1 MDEFEIDGDEP
12 GYCIFDIPVSVYGDV
27 FVGTARTR
35 PDRVLHPVLAI
46 RFAGGEVVV
55 PDETMAWV
63 RNLINGETS
72 TSDIRRK
79 LNAVGRLH
87 TFAQLTVGD
96 RVHLE
101 GMIDQVVWAYLRA
114 RAANP
119 RDPSQR
125 TFADWKPVRL
135 AWVQTEFRDL
145 LQYAEFCRDFIGKA
159 SVMGAAFKSSSGIWV
174 TTKRSLRPDEFL
186 THLDADRERW
196 ARILGD
202 DVVVGPPSSLRRIA
216 THANVPKNGNHT
228 TLSCEEIDA
237 IIDRERNF
245 MLKALWIVLAY
256 LGPRLSEPLNMW
268 FCDFLS
274 PTDARRFFRTDLVGP
289 VAVFA
294 DPWDSKYV
302 GHFDS
307 RRAIQTRA
315 EYLASQYG
323 LKPRPDAEGDRKAGW
338 KGMMTF
344 NPEWLLTHG
353 TWTDKKRAAEFAGLL
368 DQIREF
374 HADIRTT
381 KLSHPY
387 LFVNC
392 KNREFLGEP
401 LQISN
406 VEKAFERACRRV
418 DVDPNSPG
426 ASIHGM
432 RHFYKWYARNELELD
447 EETVQLMLRHISV
460 ASQRHYGKR
469 PTDIADAMEKVR
481 ARTEE
486 RAFDAS

>member
-1 MDEFEIDGDEP
+1 MDGVEVNGDES

-27 FVGTARTR
+27 FAGKARSK

-46 RFAGGEVVV
+46 RFASGDVIV

-63 RNLINGETS
+63 RNLINGGTS
-72 TSDIRRK
+72 TADIRRK
-79 LNAVGRLH
+79 LNTVGRLH
-87 TFAQLTVGD
+87 TFAELTVGE
-96 RVHLE
+96 RVHLD

-114 RAANP
+114 RATTP

-125 TFADWKPVRL
+125 TFTDWKPVRL
-135 AWVQTEFRDL
+135 SWVQTEFRDL
-145 LQYAEFCRDFIGKA
+145 LQYACFCCDFIGKA
-159 SVMGAAFKSSSGIWV
+159 SVMGTAFKTSSGIWV
-174 TTKRSLRPDEFL
+174 MMKRSPKPDEFL
-186 THLDADRERW
+186 AHLEADRERW
-196 ARILGD
+196 AMILGD
-202 DVVVGPPSSLRRIA
+202 DVVLAPPSALRRIA
-216 THANVPKNGNHT
+216 AHANVPKNGNHT
-228 TLSCEEIDA
+228 TLSSEEVDA

-245 MLKALWIVLAY
+245 MLKALWIELAY
-256 LGPRLSEPLNMW
+256 LGPRLSEALNMW

-274 PTDARRFFRTDLVGP
+274 PTDAKRFFRTDLVGP

-294 DPWDSKYV
+294 DPSNSKYV

-315 EYLASQYG
+315 EHLASQYG

-353 TWTDKKRAAEFAGLL
+353 TWIDNKRATEFAELL

-374 HADIRTT
+374 HADLRTT

-401 LQISN
+401 LQI
-406 VEKAFERACRRV
+406 
-418 DVDPNSPG
+418 
-426 ASIHGM
+426 
-432 RHFYKWYARNELELD
+432 
-447 EETVQLMLRHISV
+447 
-460 ASQRHYGKR
+460 
-469 PTDIADAMEKVR
+469 
-481 ARTEE
+481 
-486 RAFDAS
+486 